1 MSGPGIIRPDLC
13 SIHAATRQA
22 EFPGAVRRS
31 PSADDYPRA
40 DDAPPGGARIVT
52 CPYAQRAEAGR

>member
-1 MSGPGIIRPDLC
+1 MSSPGITRPDLR
-13 SIHAATRQA
+13 SIHAATGQA

-31 PSADDYPRA
+31 LSAYHYPLA

-52 CPYAQRAEAGR
+52 CRHTQRAEAGR